1 MKKNKK
7 SIFIAIIVLFVV
19 VDLVLV
25 YFNFFKD
32 NEIKK
37 VTYSNKY
44 LSFEYTSDYAI
55 KVHDDNKI
63 SIGKDEK
70 SGQIDIVITELT
82 SEMLLKDHGFIIY
95 EATQKF
101 VKENEEYYQNYY
113 GSYKTSNY
121 EVNDFLYDTDDGK
134 QVDMNYIIANKK
146 LVLISYANT
155 NEYFDVYEPYVLE
168 LIKSIKIS

>member
-7 SIFIAIIVLFVV
+7 NIFIGILLLFVV
-19 VDLVLV
+19 IDLVLV
-25 YFNFFKD
+25 YFNFFRD
-32 NEIKK
+32 NEVKIE
-37 VTYSNKY
+37 TYSNKH

-55 KVHDDNKI
+55 KEHSENKI
-63 SIGKDEK
+63 SLGKDEK

-82 SEMLLKDHGFIIY
+82 PEMLLKDHGFIIY

-101 VKENEEYYQNYY
+101 IKENEDYYQNYY
-113 GSYKTSNY
+113 GKYKTTNY
-121 EVNDFLYDTDDGK
+121 EVNDFLYDTDEGK

-146 LVLISYANT
+146 LVLISYVNT
-155 NEYFDVYEPYVLE
+155 NEYFDVYEPYVLD